1 MNANLARLSRE
12 AMKLSA
18 EEKVQLVETVLE
30 SLARDADDGDLS
42 TEQKQR
48 LGELW
53 DEGAASGSGENLSI
67 AELIARAKSSFP
79 TS

>member
-30 SLARDADDGDLS
+30 FGPRRG
-42 TEQKQR
+42 
-48 LGELW
+48 
-53 DEGAASGSGENLSI
+53 
-67 AELIARAKSSFP
+67 
-79 TS
+79 